1 MEVIMNNKKQNKV
14 IERSG
19 KFALEH
25 EPIAYQISINMQNM
39 MATYGAETTLNII
52 KESFYTKQKQQR
64 TNKEVANE

>member
-1 MEVIMNNKKQNKV
+1 MDNKKQNKV

-39 MATYGAETTLNII
+39 MATYGAETTLHII
-52 KESFYTKQKQQR
+52 KELFYTKQNKQKP
-64 TNKEVANE
+64 NKKAANE